1 MTTPLL
7 STRSLSLCDLR
18 HMTTLLS
25 LSFLTYKTGVIT
37 TPPGVVVMIT
47 WENASTQETGT
58 SISIISIIITVMNI
72 LTCCFSSGPQDAT
85 KEHGFT
91 WDPSDGTG
99 VPEVWTRVSHI
110 GVGGSQGQDPGESIM
125 DLQRINWFI
134 SISSISLYLHC
145 PIWATSSQRKLLGTE
160 LGLNNIFKN
169 TLVLKL

>member
-18 HMTTLLS
+18 HMTTPLS
-25 LSFLTYKTGVIT
+25 LSFLTYETGVIT

-110 GVGGSQGQDPGESIM
+110 GVGSPKV
-125 DLQRINWFI
+125 R
-134 SISSISLYLHC
+134 
-145 PIWATSSQRKLLGTE
+145 
-160 LGLNNIFKN
+160 
-169 TLVLKL
+169 TLVRALWIDHTVSSPMTVSVFACGPAAFRDTAAQ